1 MAEKLPMLAL
11 SPTME
16 QGIIVKWT
24 KNEGDN
30 VNEGD
35 VLCEVETDKAV
46 MEYSTTLDG
55 TLLKIIKPEGDGA
68 SVGETIAIIGESG
81 EDIASLIAETQSEGE
96 AVSAAPATASEP
108 TTATTA
114 APAAVATPPAAP
126 TGKVKSS
133 PMARKLAKK
142 NNIDITRVSGTGPN
156 GRIVVA
162 DIEAAVNQGI
172 QSIASAP
179 GQTLSAPELDEVV
192 IPVSMQ
198 RKVIAERLAES
209 KYSSPHFYLKI
220 TSAVDKI
227 IAARHDL
234 NKAQGH
240 KISFNAFMMKFVAQ
254 CLKRHPMINASWMEA
269 SIVQHGRIDI
279 GLAVALEDGL
289 ITPIVRN
296 CESKGI
302 LQIDSE
308 LKALIKKAFDKKL
321 QPQDYLNSTFCI
333 SNLGSFGIDDFT
345 AIINPPNAA
354 ILAIGKVTKTP
365 VVGPNDEID
374 IQSLMKMTLS
384 CDHRVIDGAQGANFM
399 NDLKNCLEFPVQS
412 LL

>member
-16 QGIIVKWT
+16 QGIIVKWS
-24 KNEGDN
+24 KNEGDTI
-30 VNEGD
+30 NEGD

-46 MEYSTTLDG
+46 MEYSTTLEG

-68 SVGETIAIIGESG
+68 SVGQTIAIIGDND
-81 EDIASLIAETQSEGE
+81 EDVSSLIAETKKEGE
-96 AVSAAPATASEP
+96 AASA
-108 TTATTA
+108 
-114 APAAVATPPAAP
+114 PAAP
-126 TGKVKSS
+126 TATAAAPPVAAPVATVAPASTGKIKSS

-142 NNIDITRVSGTGPN
+142 NNIDITRISGSGPN

-162 DIEAAVNQGI
+162 DIESAVKHGI
-172 QSIASAP
+172 QNIASAP
-179 GQTLSAPELDEVV
+179 GQTLSGEALQEVI

-220 TSAVDKI
+220 TTAVDKI
-227 IAARHDL
+227 IAARQDI
-234 NKAQGH
+234 NKSQGA
-240 KISFNAFMMKFVAQ
+240 KISFNAFMMKFVAL

-269 SIVQHGRIDI
+269 NIVQHGRIDI

-302 LQIDSE
+302 LQIDAE
-308 LKALIKKAFDKKL
+308 LKVLIQKAFDKKL
-321 QPQDYLNSTFCI
+321 QPEDYLNSTFCI
-333 SNLGSFGIDDFT
+333 SNLGSFGIEDFT

-354 ILAIGKVTKTP
+354 ILAVGKVNRMP
-365 VVGPNDEID
+365 VVGDHDEIN